1 MIMITTVATI
11 NNPLIAAA
19 IVAAVDV
26 GLIVI
31 SIVGDATLYVAFT

>member
-1 MIMITTVATI
+1 MITTVATI

-26 GLIVI
+26 
-31 SIVGDATLYVAFT
+31 DATLYVAFT

>member
-31 SIVGDATLYVAFT
+31 VGDATLYVAFT